1 MILEVEGEMEHIRK
15 LYREVASGEQD
26 LTQEEYVNQLMTNG
40 T

>member
-1 MILEVEGEMEHIRK
+1 MILEVEGEMELIRK